1 MAKARNARS
10 TDKDADDGLMDQV
23 RASLDDVEKLLREAA
38 DAGEDKAGEL
48 REKALD
54 ALRHTRLAMHD
65 AQDAVIAKGRRAARV
80 TDEYV
85 HDNPWQAIG
94 LSAIA
99 GLLLGVVISRR

>member
-1 MAKARNARS
+1 MARARNTR
-10 TDKDADDGLMDQV
+10 TTEKEDDGLMEQV
-23 RASLDDVEKLLREAA
+23 RSSLDDVEKLLRDAA

-54 ALRHTRLAMHD
+54 ALRHTRLVMHD
-65 AQDAVIAKGRRAARV
+65 AQDAVIARSRRAARV

-94 LSAIA
+94 LSAVA
-99 GLLLGVVISRR
+99 GLLLGVLISRR

>member
-10 TDKDADDGLMDQV
+10 TDKEEDDGLLEQV
-23 RASLDDVEKLLREAA
+23 RANLDDVEKLLRDAA
-38 DAGEDKAGEL
+38 EAGEDKAGEL

-65 AQDAVIAKGRRAARV
+65 AQDAVIAKSRRAVRV

-94 LSAIA
+94 LSAVA
-99 GLLLGVVISRR
+99 GLLLGVLISRR